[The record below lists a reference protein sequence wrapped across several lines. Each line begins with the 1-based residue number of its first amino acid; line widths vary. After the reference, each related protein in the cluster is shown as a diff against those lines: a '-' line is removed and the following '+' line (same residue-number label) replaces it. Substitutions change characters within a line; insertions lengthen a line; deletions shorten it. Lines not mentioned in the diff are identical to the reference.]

1 MLLMIRKTTATTLIV
16 LLMVATAP
24 ARAGEPRELNLNASN
39 GDLGLGGL
47 KQWNFS
53 VTMDGALD
61 PADAPEKGHAQSDS
75 RTELNLDRFLFSG
88 RMEDFS
94 IQFGHHQAARQ
105 GLLFDGDTDW
115 GLSATSEL
123 DPLSS
128 NLSVFAV
135 SAGEAPD
142 TVREMQISG
151 DTPWYTGGVW
161 ESTLPI
167 AGSHTTF
174 WAGYVAGSLSSRA
187 AYQQGYSVGVR
198 SGWSDNRLRLTLERA
213 ISRRSA
219 IDQRPDHKLSDTA
232 HTVALRYRPETHLPF
247 LGWEFGAE
255 AEHVGDAFHTPGNPS
270 MTGARASRRVFL
282 NLSPFDSG
290 SLGYSYRQL
299 EETYGPHRVTSHGN
313 ELFAGLTLSPW
324 GWLSLQPYGEFE
336 HRRYRDLDMTGHQS
350 LFRLTA
356 DAWLIPGELVY
367 RNTLKVSRSREPVD
381 SLQIRDRRRQYLS
394 GELQWQ
400 ALTPTHNRTGLDV
413 NLSFSADRHE
423 SRFNRGRSLDDYQV
437 LLSISSGNGGGSRI
451 W

>member
-1 MLLMIRKTTATTLIV
+1 MIRKTTATTLIL
-16 LLMVATAP
+16 LLMVTTAF
-24 ARAGEPRELNLNASN
+24 AWAGEPRELNLNASH

-53 VTMDGALD
+53 LTMDGALD
-61 PADAPEKGHAQSDS
+61 PADAPDKGHAQTES
-75 RTELNLDRFLFSG
+75 RTKLNLDRFLFSS
-88 RMEDFS
+88 RMDNLS

-123 DPLSS
+123 EPLNS

-142 TVREMQISG
+142 TVREMQLSG

-161 ESTLPI
+161 EATLPI
-167 AGSHTTF
+167 AGSDTTF
-174 WAGYVAGSLSSRA
+174 WAGYVAGSRSSRA
-187 AYQQGYSVGVR
+187 AYQQGYSVGIQ
-198 SGWSDNRLRLTLERA
+198 SGWDDNRLRLTLEQA

-219 IDQRPDHKLSDTA
+219 LDQRPDRKVSDTA

-255 AEHVGDAFHTPGNPS
+255 AKHVGDAFHTPGNLS
-270 MTGARASRRVFL
+270 MTGARSSRRVFL
-282 NLSPFDSG
+282 NLTPFDNG

-299 EETYGPHRVTSHGN
+299 KESYGPHRVTSHGN

-336 HRRYRDLDMTGHQS
+336 HREYGSLDMTGQQS

-356 DAWLIPGELVY
+356 DAWLIPDELVY
-367 RNTLKVSRSREPVD
+367 RNTFKLSRTREPVD
-381 SLQIRDRRRQYLS
+381 SLQIRDRRRQYLG

-400 ALTPTHNRTGLDV
+400 ALAPTHNRTGLDV
-413 NLSFSADRHE
+413 NLSFSADRYE
-423 SRFNRGRSLDDYQV
+423 SRLNRGGSLDDYQV
-437 LLSISSGNGGGSRI
+437 LLSISSGGEGGSRI